1 MILNY
6 RSNCLYAGAILF
18 NAANPLAVSLLA
30 RPTPFRIDVRAR
42 SSWKIYRRHEWFR
55 MTTISIRKLP
65 LAFPIISLLPR
76 RNIELFRSLVGSNNF
91 EPRTSTNRDTK
102 EENLFQFVVVRYKCR
117 EIQIFTNYIS
127 QYFCDIIICKLN
139 FLNTSNRLNCGE
151 NFIIFEK
158 RNPGVVRQELVN
170 FTINNKRERRC
181 LLATLRE
188 RRLTPRLS

>member
-1 MILNY
+1 MPPTHSLF
-6 RSNCLYAGAILF
+6 LYSRAQHLSA
-18 NAANPLAVSLLA
+18 STYEHA
-30 RPTPFRIDVRAR
+30 RAE
-42 SSWKIYRRHEWFR
+42 IYRRHEWFR

-188 RRLTPRLS
+188 RRLTPQLS